1 MKLKVCSQGVDVAY
15 VSGKVQSGDGSMA
28 QANPLRSDGPGG
40 AMIRRVLP
48 ATVAVLV
55 ILAAL
60 RWLGQQVGLYGTT
73 TGLILMTVASVG
85 IVAGL
90 LWYFARWLD
99 RNDAAR
105 RAAEEDLKAS
115 ARYFDL
121 SSDMLCTAGFDG
133 VFRKLNATWTETL
146 GWSEEELSSRPFVEF
161 VHPDDRE
168 RTERESAG
176 LAQGEVT

>member
-1 MKLKVCSQGVDVAY
+1 M
-15 VSGKVQSGDGSMA
+15 GKAQNGDGSTV

-48 ATVAVLV
+48 AAVAALV
-55 ILAAL
+55 ILGAL
-60 RWLGQQVGLYGTT
+60 RWLGQQVGLYGTAI
-73 TGLILMTVASVG
+73 GISLMTVASVG
-85 IVAGL
+85 IVACL
-90 LWYFARWLD
+90 LWFFARWLN

-105 RAAEEDLKAS
+105 RASEGDLKAS

-146 GWSEEELSSRPFVEF
+146 GWS
-161 VHPDDRE
+161 
-168 RTERESAG
+168 
-176 LAQGEVT
+176 